1 MRNHSWKRHFKI
13 SKNRKILSKFRWF
26 EIGTSGLNQNFGSIQ
41 TRPIILIFI
50 SNLQISIIFN
60 SGRKKENWKTVVFRK
75 ILTLLRKWRH
85 SSAVFQ
91 KYSKVKPK
99 KQRRSFYLDCV
110 FLFQIN
116 ILFCF
121 CVRAKQKRHFF
132 AILQT
137 PSNVLYSIFICLS
150 LHVFVI

>member
-41 TRPIILIFI
+41 TRAIIWIFI
-50 SNLQISIIFN
+50 SILRILIIFN
-60 SGRKKENWKTVVFRK
+60 SGRIKETWKTVVFRK

-110 FLFQIN
+110 FYFKSIS
-116 ILFCF
+116 CF
-121 CVRAKQKRHFF
+121 VFAWEQNKKDIFF
-132 AILQT
+132 LQYYKHRQM
-137 PSNVLYSIFICLS
+137 SYRYM
-150 LHVFVI
+150 

>member
-1 MRNHSWKRHFKI
+1 MKKVFKNVKKCKK
-13 SKNRKILSKFRWF
+13 SSKFRWF

-41 TRPIILIFI
+41 TRAIILIFI

-60 SGRKKENWKTVVFRK
+60 SGQKKETWKTVVFRK

-99 KQRRSFYLDCV
+99 KQRRSLYLDCV
-110 FLFQIN
+110 FYFKSISCFVFAWEQNKKAIFFQYYKHRQMSYN
-116 ILFCF
+116 I
-121 CVRAKQKRHFF
+121 V
-132 AILQT
+132 
-137 PSNVLYSIFICLS
+137 VL
-150 LHVFVI
+150 